1 MDVQCPVCGRG
12 FHREAKPGRPQVY
25 DSERCRRTAQQHKHQ
40 RLYRL
45 GKAVNAALQD
55 SV

>member
-1 MDVQCPVCGRG
+1 MEFDAQCVAGV
-12 FHREAKPGRPQVY
+12 FTEAKPGRPQVY